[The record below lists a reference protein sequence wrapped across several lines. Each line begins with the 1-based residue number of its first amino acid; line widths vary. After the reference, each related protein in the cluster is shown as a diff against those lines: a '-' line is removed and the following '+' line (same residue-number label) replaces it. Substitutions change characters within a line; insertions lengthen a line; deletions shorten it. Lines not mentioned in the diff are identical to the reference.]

1 METIEKFRTLTDNF
15 FADSKKFLD
24 KDNKQAGL
32 RARKYANQ
40 IRLLM
45 TPLRKELTEEINKR
59 NDTTLI

>member
-1 METIEKFRTLTDNF
+1 MDLVEDFRTLTDNF
-15 FADSKKFLD
+15 FSDVKKFID

-32 RARKYANQ
+32 RARKYANK

-59 NDTTLI
+59 NDNTDM